1 MWVMGPWRP
10 TRVVA
15 LIPALVVLVLTACSG
30 SGPFTDAVEADQLLA
45 LEGVGN
51 FQKRFNEDLGSPR
64 LILLV
69 SPT

>member
-1 MWVMGPWRP
+1 MGPWHP

-15 LIPALVVLVLTACSG
+15 LMPALAALVLTACSG
-30 SGPFTDAVEADQLLA
+30 SGTFTDAVEADQLLA
-45 LEGVGN
+45 LEGVGE
-51 FQKRFNEDLGSPR
+51 FQERFNEDIGSPR

>member
-1 MWVMGPWRP
+1 MGPWHP

-15 LIPALVVLVLTACSG
+15 LMPALLALVLTACSG
-30 SGPFTDAVEADQLLA
+30 SGTFTDAVEADQLLA
-45 LEGVGN
+45 LEGVGE
-51 FQKRFNEDLGSPR
+51 FQERFNEDLGSPR